1 MVIELIFDVETQKLF
16 SDITTE
22 DPADLGISVVSVYRR
37 EVDEFGKEIKGEMK
51 SFWHP
56 SADISPQVEKMWD
69 WFEEADRIIG
79 FNSKKF
85 DVPALRPHY
94 AKDLSKLPHFDILEI
109 VRQVIGRRISLNA
122 LAQDT
127 LGTNKTDVGT
137 NAVYYWA
144 NRNKE
149 NLEKLQHYCESDVAI
164 TRDLYD
170 YGVMNK
176 HLKYMDTKWNRQVT
190 VQVDFSYPKKV
201 QDSQIG
207 LF

>member
-1 MVIELIFDVETQKLF
+1 MAFELFFDVETQKLF
-16 SDITTE
+16 SDIASE
-22 DPADLGISVVSVYRR
+22 DPADLGVSVASVYAR
-37 EVDEFGKEIKGEMK
+37 ELDHQGKEAQGFMK

-56 SADISPQVEKMWD
+56 SAGLSPTLEEMWGLFEK
-69 WFEEADRIIG
+69 ADRIIG

-94 AKDLSKLPHFDILEI
+94 PKDLTSLPHFDMLEI
-109 VRQVIGRRISLNA
+109 IRNVLGRRISLDA

-127 LGTNKTDVGT
+127 LGVNKIDRGT

-144 NRNKE
+144 NRTKDS
-149 NLEKLQHYCESDVAI
+149 LRKLQKYCESDVSL

-170 YGVMNK
+170 FGREKK
-176 HLKYMDTKWNRQVT
+176 HLKYMDTKWNRIET
-190 VQVDFSYPKKV
+190 VQVDFSYPKPPEHP
-201 QDSQIG
+201 QIG

>member
-1 MVIELIFDVETQKLF
+1 MAIEVIFDVETQKLF
-16 SDITTE
+16 SDITTD

-37 EVDEFGKEIKGEMK
+37 EVNEEGKEITGEMK
-51 SFWHP
+51 TFWHP
-56 SADISPQVEKMWD
+56 SIEISPTISEMWQ

-94 AKDLSKLPHFDILEI
+94 TKNFSSLPHFDILEI
-109 VRQVIGRRISLNA
+109 VRSALGRRISLNA
-122 LAQDT
+122 LAQET
-127 LGTNKTDVGT
+127 LGEHKIDVGT

-144 NRNKE
+144 NKTKE

-170 YGVMNK
+170 FGLTQK
-176 HLKYMDTKWNRQVT
+176 FLKYMDTKWNRIEKFS
-190 VQVDFSYPKKV
+190 VDFSYPIKN
-201 QDSQIG
+201 QESQIG